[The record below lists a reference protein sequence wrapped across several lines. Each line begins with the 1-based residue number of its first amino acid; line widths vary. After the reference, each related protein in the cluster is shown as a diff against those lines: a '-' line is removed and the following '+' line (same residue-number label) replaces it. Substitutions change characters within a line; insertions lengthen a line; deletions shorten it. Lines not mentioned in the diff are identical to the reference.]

1 MVRFT
6 ALLSVAAATQAVLA
20 TPIRARTPYAVK
32 ESHYVPRQ
40 WSKTG
45 PAPESHVIHL
55 HIGLKQSQFDELER
69 HLYEVSDPDH
79 YRYGQHLTAEH
90 VNDLVKPSD
99 EALKAVHEW
108 LGESGVDVS
117 ALRYS
122 PAQDWIDVTLP
133 VADVEALLDTE
144 YSVYQHED
152 GSRLIRTSKWSL
164 PQHLHEH
171 IDAIQPTTSFMRTG
185 AQASNALELAPWVSA
200 SYTPPTNST
209 IAKVCNV
216 SSVTPECFQNLYS
229 TKGYIPHTGKSKV
242 GFTNYLGEIPI
253 RPDTELFLSKYR
265 PDAVAD
271 ASTFTQTSIAD
282 GPVQDTALNYTQAE
296 DGISREAN
304 LDVQAQAGIA
314 GPIQINSWSTGGS
327 PPFNPDISTPTNTNE
342 PYLVWLN
349 YVLSLP
355 QEELPQVISTSYGDS
370 EQTVPE
376 AYAKKVCSLFAQLG
390 ARGISVLFSSG
401 DSGVGTNGTCISND
415 GKNTTQFLPAFPASC
430 PYVTT
435 VGATHEFE
443 PEVVAYRPSYTDSLG
458 RVHNVYSSGGG
469 FSNYFAQPDYQKKV
483 VNKYVKNLGGE
494 FDGLYNKSGRA
505 YPDIAA
511 QGQYF
516 AYFWNGTEGVISGT
530 SASTPLHA
538 GIFAL
543 VNDALIAQG
552 KPVLGFLN
560 PWLYKKGFKAYTD
573 ITGGSAVGCSSEGF
587 PATEGWD
594 PVTGFGTPIFPLLV
608 KEAGGKLNHTAR
620 GL

>member
-1 MVRFT
+1 MVCFT
-6 ALLSVAAATQAVLA
+6 ALLSIAAAAQAALA
-20 TPIRARTPYAVK
+20 TPIRARSPYAVK
-32 ESHYVPRQ
+32 ETHYVPRQ

-45 PAPESHVIHL
+45 RAPESHVLHL

-79 YRYGQHLTAEH
+79 HRYGQHLSAEA
-90 VNDLVKPSD
+90 VNELIKPSD
-99 EALKAVHEW
+99 EALELVHEW
-108 LGESGVDVS
+108 LNGSGIDVS
-117 ALRYS
+117 SLRYS
-122 PAQDWIDVTLP
+122 PAQDWIDVALP
-133 VADVEALLDTE
+133 VADIEQLLDTE
-144 YSVYQHED
+144 YSVYQHQD
-152 GSRLIRTSKWSL
+152 GNQLVRTSQWSL
-164 PQHLHEH
+164 PRHLHEH

-185 AQASNALELAPWVSA
+185 AKASDALELAPWTA
-200 SYTPPTNST
+200 PNYTPPSNST
-209 IAKVCNV
+209 ISKVCNV

-229 TKGYIPHTGKSKV
+229 TKGYVAKTGKSKV
-242 GFTNYLGEIPI
+242 GFTNYLGEVPI
-253 RPDTELFLSKYR
+253 RPDTEKFLTKYR
-265 PDAVAD
+265 PDAVDD
-271 ASTFTQTSIAD
+271 AHTFTQTSVAD
-282 GPVQDTALNYTQAE
+282 GPVQDGPLNFTQAE
-296 DGISREAN
+296 DGTSKEAN

-327 PPFNPDISTPTNTNE
+327 PPFHPDLSTPTNTNE

-349 YVLSLP
+349 YVLAQSD
-355 QEELPQVISTSYGDS
+355 LPQVISTSYGDS

-401 DSGVGTNGTCISND
+401 DSGVGKNGTCYSND
-415 GKNTTQFLPAFPASC
+415 GKNTTQFIPDFPASC

-435 VGATHEFE
+435 VGATHQFE
-443 PEVVAYRPSYTDSLG
+443 PEVVAYRPSYTDAAG
-458 RVHNVYSSGGG
+458 NVHSVYSSGGG
-469 FSNYFAQPDYQKKV
+469 FSNYFARPAYQEKAVK
-483 VNKYVKNLGGE
+483 NYVRNLGGK
-494 FDGLYNKSGRA
+494 FDGLYNKTGRA

-538 GIFAL
+538 GILSL
-543 VNDALIAQG
+543 VNDALISQG

-560 PWLYKKGFKAYTD
+560 PWLYKKGYKAYTD
-573 ITGGSAVGCSSEGF
+573 VTGGSAVGCSSEGF

-608 KEAGGKLNHTAR
+608 KEAGGKSV
-620 GL
+620 